1 MKRTFYYCCFHELCV
16 CPQSVRLPCVTG
28 VVVPEGVQWKQV
40 ADYAM
45 QK

>member
-1 MKRTFYYCCFHELCV
+1 
-16 CPQSVRLPCVTG
+16 VTG